1 MPFADTP
8 LQPVIFR
15 DIAQEAISFCHESLE
30 VAAQRITAKDER
42 LGPIDSK
49 LFLIRHL
56 LVLKDLADGIKA
68 SLGDVQDAPQH
79 GTPFLSYLERFL
91 IGLAGT
97 ADSFF
102 GTSLFRPAAILGGF
116 AYLGVPKLLTGAETP
131 LVRSNVKHPRKPR
144 LM

>member
-1 MPFADTP
+1 LERVISDAL

-56 LVLKDLADGIKA
+56 LVLKDLADGIKV
-68 SLGDVQDAPQH
+68 SLGDVQADAPQH
-79 GTPFLSYLERFL
+79 GTHFL
-91 IGLAGT
+91 
-97 ADSFF
+97 
-102 GTSLFRPAAILGGF
+102 F
-116 AYLGVPKLLTGAETP
+116 A
-131 LVRSNVKHPRKPR
+131 S
-144 LM
+144 